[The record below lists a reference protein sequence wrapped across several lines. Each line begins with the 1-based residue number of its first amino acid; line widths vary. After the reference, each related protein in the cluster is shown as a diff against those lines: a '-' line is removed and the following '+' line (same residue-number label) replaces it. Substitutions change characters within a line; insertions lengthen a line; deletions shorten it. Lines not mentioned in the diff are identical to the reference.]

1 MRDRSVC
8 RTGGR
13 LVRRRV
19 SDRQDGRL
27 RVERDSVKGN
37 SEIIDDI
44 VVNERLKT
52 NKTLMND

>member
-1 MRDRSVC
+1 M
-8 RTGGR
+8 
-13 LVRRRV
+13 RRRV